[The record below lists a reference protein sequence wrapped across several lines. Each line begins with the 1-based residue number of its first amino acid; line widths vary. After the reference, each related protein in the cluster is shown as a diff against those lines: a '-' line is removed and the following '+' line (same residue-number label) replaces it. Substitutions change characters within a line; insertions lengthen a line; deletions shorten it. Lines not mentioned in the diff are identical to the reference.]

1 MVLNGELS
9 SWCNIETGVPE
20 GSVLG
25 LLLLLMYINDLSDG
39 LITNARLFGDEV
51 LLLCVV
57 NNINFSATNL
67 DNELAK

>member
-51 LLLCVV
+51 LLFCVV
-57 NNINFSATNL
+57 KNINFSATNL